1 MKKGLSFELIGE
13 KGNNRPSSNMRG
25 IKEGDVVILKE
36 EETVR
41 CLWKLARIIET
52 IKG

>member
-25 IKEGDVVILKE
+25 IKEGDVHSHNERRGNSAVLVE
-36 EETVR
+36 V
-41 CLWKLARIIET
+41 
-52 IKG
+52 G